1 MPGIPSNLIYFTS
14 EPVFPLLCKNCSF
27 TSITF
32 QLALQISLSLP
43 LAGRAHTE
51 CQYFLSFYYANNT
64 RSPWNGGGG
73 VGAGLLLESELSV

>member
-32 QLALQISLSLP
+32 QLELQISLPLP
-43 LAGRAHTE
+43 LAGQAHTE

-64 RSPWNGGGG
+64 RSRGAG
-73 VGAGLLLESELSV
+73 GAGLLLESELSV